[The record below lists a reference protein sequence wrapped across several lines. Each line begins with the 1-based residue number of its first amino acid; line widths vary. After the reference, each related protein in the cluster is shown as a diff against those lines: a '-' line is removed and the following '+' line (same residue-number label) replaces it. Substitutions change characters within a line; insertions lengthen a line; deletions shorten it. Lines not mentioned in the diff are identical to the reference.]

1 MLRKEN
7 KGVVIERWVFIVM
20 GENANINNNTDI
32 LTFAY
37 GVHNSDR
44 TVGFEWRHCC
54 FDLHIVDVSR
64 IIYVIIGHF
73 GLLFPL
79 VMQ

>member
-1 MLRKEN
+1 M
-7 KGVVIERWVFIVM
+7 VM

-44 TVGFEWRHCC
+44 TLRRVGFEWRHCC
-54 FDLHIVDVSR
+54 FDLHLVDVPR
-64 IIYVIIGHF
+64 IT
-73 GLLFPL
+73 
-79 VMQ
+79 